1 MSSNPALLEQV
12 CLLLDEAGVPYRRV
26 QHEPGE
32 TAEAIAEAR
41 GTPLELGVKA
51 LLMKIRKE
59 WVLIAVRAHQRTDN
73 RKVRH
78 ALKSQKLRFA
88 SREELASH
96 GLRLGQVPPFGN
108 PVLPFRLVA
117 DRGVLDLPELAFTA
131 GSNAESILMAT
142 QDWVQL
148 AEPDFFDLI

>member
-1 MSSNPALLEQV
+1 MSAV
-12 CLLLDEAGVPYRRV
+12 CSLLDDAGVDYRSV
-26 QHEPGE
+26 SHAPGE
-32 TAEAIAEAR
+32 TAAAIAMAR

-78 ALKSQKLRFA
+78 VLKSQKLRFA
-88 SREELASH
+88 SRAELASH
-96 GLRLGQVPPFGN
+96 GLRPGQVPPFGK

-117 DRGVLDLPELAFTA
+117 DHGVLDLPELAFTA
-131 GSNAESILMAT
+131 GSNAESIFMAT

-148 AEPDFFDLI
+148 AEPDFFELS

>member
-1 MSSNPALLEQV
+1 MTSNPQISSRV
-12 CLLLDEAGVPYRRV
+12 CALLDEASVPYRLMP
-26 QHEPGE
+26 HPSGE
-32 TAEAIAEAR
+32 TAEAIAVAR

-51 LLMKIRKE
+51 LLMKIRAE

-88 SREELASH
+88 TREELAGH
-96 GLRLGQVPPFGN
+96 GLAPGQVPPFGH

-131 GSNAESILMAT
+131 GSNTESVFMTT
-142 QDWVQL
+142 QDWLEVARPEL
-148 AEPDFFDLI
+148 FELS